1 MTKKR
6 ITISSKTINNNE
18 EDIDSLFKPKIK
30 NEDKLEKNINKEK
43 ELHHF
48 EPIKNYYL
56 NHEFKKQK
64 QYSIYLPTE
73 IQKALKQKA
82 TLEDKSISEL
92 LIKEIINNILSKEDI
107 MSAYRRGF
115 EERNS

>member
-1 MTKKR
+1 MTS
-6 ITISSKTINNNE
+6 IQ
-18 EDIDSLFKPKIK
+18 
-30 NEDKLEKNINKEK
+30 
-43 ELHHF
+43 
-48 EPIKNYYL
+48 

-107 MSAYRRGF
+107 MSAYRLGF
-115 EERNS
+115 EKRNS